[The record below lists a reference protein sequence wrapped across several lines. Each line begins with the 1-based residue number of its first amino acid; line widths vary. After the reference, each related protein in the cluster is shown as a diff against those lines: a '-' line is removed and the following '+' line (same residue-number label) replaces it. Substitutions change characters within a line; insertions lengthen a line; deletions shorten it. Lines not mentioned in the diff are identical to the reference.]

1 MRYLGK
7 KSPINW
13 IEIPATGCISWRQFS
28 RPSPSMPIASCR
40 WHFLTPIR
48 SKQPPREETVMMW
61 MPLGNNYNANCM
73 TSTRPIRRWILPF
86 PTVGN
91 KKKGKNNG
99 FMRCRKRDLFFK
111 QSHRVPSGRMLME
124 HVTSPYGIKSDRRGK
139 WSYFPISPINCQL
152 RCFPFLEILSIS
164 TSSFIKGPMDFGS

>member
-1 MRYLGK
+1 
-7 KSPINW
+7 
-13 IEIPATGCISWRQFS
+13 
-28 RPSPSMPIASCR
+28 MPIASCR

-48 SKQPPREETVMMW
+48 SKQPPREETVMTW

-91 KKKGKNNG
+91 KKKKGKNNG
-99 FMRCRKRDLFFK
+99 FMRCRKRDLFFSN
-111 QSHRVPSGRMLME
+111 SHTVFRADGCWWSMLP
-124 HVTSPYGIKSDRRGK
+124 HLTVSKVTVGESRDHFLI
-139 WSYFPISPINCQL
+139 WTLNSPINCQL